1 MVKAFSHRSRREIP
15 HRCLLTRIPPLI
27 RTRSLKALVERVRN
41 NQIEFLPTAL
51 LEKEAFRALFLTGGG
66 FDALE
71 AAGVSGVAAA
81 RANAVAYVDAVLEI
95 LALRP
100 SEGGTDPVRQPGL
113 AGAF

>member
-1 MVKAFSHRSRREIP
+1 
-15 HRCLLTRIPPLI
+15 
-27 RTRSLKALVERVRN
+27 
-41 NQIEFLPTAL
+41 
-51 LEKEAFRALFLTGGG
+51 LFLIGGG

-81 RANAVAYVDAVLEI
+81 RANAVAYVDAVLEL

-100 SEGGTDPVRQPGL
+100 SDGGSDAARQPGL